1 MKLDAGAT
9 PGPAAEAAPP
19 RRGAPRAHNRHAA
32 LLAAA
37 ARVFRARGYG
47 LTSMRDIAAA
57 TAMTAGSIYYHY
69 PSKGDLLLAVYAEGV
84 RRVGAAFDA
93 AVARPGT
100 PWQRL
105 ERGAAAHLAMLL
117 GADPQDADF
126 AGVFVQVQPH
136 DFPPEHVDALV
147 ALRDSYED
155 RFRRLLAAL
164 PLARGTDRTLLRLQL
179 IGALN
184 HVPLWYRPEGRR
196 GPAAIARTMTRQLQ
210 RGVAAAGDRT

>member
-1 MKLDAGAT
+1 VKDEAGAAA
-9 PGPAAEAAPP
+9 GPAAGAAPP

-37 ARVFRARGYG
+37 AQVFRARGYG

-57 TAMTAGSIYYHY
+57 TEMTAGSIYYHY

-93 AVARPGT
+93 AAARPGT

-105 ERGAAAHLAMLL
+105 ERAAAAHLAMLL
-117 GADPQDADF
+117 GTRREDADF

-136 DFPPEHVDALV
+136 DFPPEHVDALI
-147 ALRDSYED
+147 ALRNGYED

-164 PLARGTDRTLLRLQL
+164 PLARGTDRRLLRLQL

-184 HVPLWYRPEGRR
+184 HVPLWYRPDGPRT
-196 GPAAIARTMTRQLQ
+196 PAAIARTMTRQLQ
-210 RGVAAAGDRT
+210 RGVGAAPETP

>member
-1 MKLDAGAT
+1 MNAEPGHAAQGA
-9 PGPAAEAAPP
+9 
-19 RRGAPRAHNRHAA
+19 RRGPPRAHNRHAE

-37 ARVFRARGYG
+37 ARIFRANGYG

-57 TAMTAGSIYYHY
+57 SAMTAGSIYYHY
-69 PSKGDLLLAVYAEGV
+69 PSKGDLLLAVYGEGV
-84 RRVGAAFDA
+84 RRVGEAFDA

-105 ERGAAAHLAMLL
+105 ERAAAAHLSVLL
-117 GADPQDADF
+117 GTRREDADF

-136 DFPPEHVDALV
+136 DLPPEHFDALI
-147 ALRDSYED
+147 ALRNGYEQ

-164 PLARGTDRTLLRLQL
+164 PLARGTDRSLLRLQL

-184 HVPLWYRPEGRR
+184 HVPLWYRPDGRR
-196 GPAAIARTMTRQLQ
+196 TPAAIARTLTRQLQ
-210 RGVAAAGDRT
+210 RGVGAEQEER